1 MIGEPSRVEDRT
13 SQIYKSICLENIKFI
28 LLFLVVF
35 ILEISTPVSYVFGYL
50 YIAPIL
56 WANRRLENLATWKLT
71 FIAIFLTLLNLIFP
85 HKIPV
90 ETSTV
95 INRCIASLSLGVT
108 GIICEQ
114 NRRSQKILIQQE
126 SQLQSQE
133 KLVKLREDFAST
145 LTHDLK
151 TPLLGALETL
161 KAFEMS
167 QFGPVNKRQKQVLNT
182 MSRSHQSSL
191 YLVETLL
198 DVYRNDIEGL
208 SLNLAPVNLTS
219 LAEEASNALA
229 NLAASHQVYIRL
241 NYGDSDFRQALWV
254 LGDKLQ
260 LERVLS
266 NLLINAINHSLRG
279 DHVEV
284 CLTAQTL
291 AHTVKILDTGSG
303 INPDEF
309 ANLFERFYQG
319 GSNRQA
325 KGTGLGLYL
334 CRQIIDAHCGKIW
347 AENRSS
353 KGAMFAF
360 QLPRYHP

>member
-1 MIGEPSRVEDRT
+1 M
-13 SQIYKSICLENIKFI
+13 K
-28 LLFLVVF
+28 LLALFALVF
-35 ILEISTPVSYVFGYL
+35 ILEILTPPSYVFGYL

-56 WANRRLENLATWKLT
+56 WANKRLENLATLKLT
-71 FIAIFLTLLNLIFP
+71 LVAISLTLLNLVVP
-85 HKIPV
+85 HKVPL
-90 ETSTV
+90 ETATI

-126 SQLQSQE
+126 SQLQSQQT
-133 KLVKLREDFAST
+133 LVKLREDFAST

-161 KAFEMS
+161 KAFEQS
-167 QFGPVNKRQKQVLNT
+167 QFGPVNKRQKQVLTT
-182 MSRSHQSSL
+182 MSHSHQSSL

-198 DVYRNDIEGL
+198 NVYRNDIDGL
-208 SLNLAPVNLTS
+208 SLNLAPVNLAP
-219 LAEEASNALA
+219 LAEETSNALA
-229 NLAASHQVYIRL
+229 TLAASHQVYVRL
-241 NYGDSDFRQALWV
+241 NYGDSDFPQALWV
-254 LGDKLQ
+254 WGDELQ
-260 LERVLS
+260 LERVFS

-284 CLTAQTL
+284 CLISQAS

-319 GSNRQA
+319 DSNRQA

-334 CRQIIDAHCGKIW
+334 CRQIIEAHRGKIW
-347 AENRSS
+347 AENRSP
-353 KGAMFAF
+353 KGAIFAF